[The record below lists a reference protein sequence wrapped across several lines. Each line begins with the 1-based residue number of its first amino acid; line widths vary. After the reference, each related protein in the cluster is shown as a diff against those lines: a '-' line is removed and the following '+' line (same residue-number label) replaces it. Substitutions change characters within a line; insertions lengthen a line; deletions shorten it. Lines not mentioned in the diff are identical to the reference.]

1 MIKDL
6 KKLFCYHELLYNLS
20 LREIKS
26 RYKQTAIGIAWAL
39 FQPLTMMIVFTI
51 VFSYFAKIQ
60 TRGVPYPLFSYC
72 GLVVWSFFS
81 NSLSKGTNSITGN
94 INLVTK
100 IYFPREIFPFS
111 IIISNFI
118 DFLIASSLFLLMA
131 IYYKIP
137 LTLYLFVTPAI
148 LIIQTVLIAGL
159 SLFLSAL
166 NVFKRDIGYLV
177 PIVLQIWM
185 FLSPVVYPVTLVP
198 EEYRWLYMLN
208 PLAGIIEGY
217 RKTILFGEMPPLG
230 PLGFSAF
237 IAFIVFSA
245 SYFYF
250 KKVEKKFADVI

>member
-1 MIKDL
+1 MLKDL
-6 KKLFCYHELLYNLS
+6 SKLFYYRELLYNLT
-20 LREIKS
+20 LREIKG

-39 FQPLTMMIVFTI
+39 FQPLSMMIVFTI

-60 TRGVPYPLFSYC
+60 TESIPYPLFSYC
-72 GLVVWSFFS
+72 GLVAWSFFS
-81 NSLSKGTNSITGN
+81 NSISKGTNSIIGN

-100 IYFPREIFPFS
+100 IYFPREIFPIS
-111 IIISNFI
+111 TTISNFI
-118 DFLIASSLFLLMA
+118 DFLISSLLFLLLA
-131 IYYKIP
+131 IFYKTPITP
-137 LTLYLFVTPAI
+137 YLFAVPVI
-148 LIIQTVLIAGL
+148 FIIHTIFIIGL